1 MIGPGFQEMNILF
14 VLTFENNAHRRIQV
28 RYFLPTAQIKCW
40 KNRKCKNPKIANLVC
55 QLWQDPKSNKE
66 KLMPLSKWM
75 VCDSKNS
82 TFIKKQGASGLISN
96 LGLKTPWGKIP
107 LSHDILF

>member
-1 MIGPGFQEMNILF
+1 
-14 VLTFENNAHRRIQV
+14 
-28 RYFLPTAQIKCW
+28 
-40 KNRKCKNPKIANLVC
+40 
-55 QLWQDPKSNKE
+55 
-66 KLMPLSKWM
+66 MPLSKWM